1 MSETMLVECCAPTLA
16 GLKTGSLFSCPY
28 QDREELKAQI
38 RHCNACLRAAGL
50 VLLPL
55 RYTEKKVLLYLYR
68 PKALQRDLNDSEARA
83 ILSTAGYGRAS
94 CGACLLHLMQR
105 LRENEDFPHE
115 IGLFLSY
122 PPEDV
127 RGFIDN
133 RAKNYKCVGTWKVYG
148 DADAAQRIFERYQT
162 CTNNYCRRIEEG
174 ESLQSLAVA
183 V

>member
-1 MSETMLVECCAPTLA
+1 MSDSMLVECCAPTLA
-16 GLKTGSLFSCPY
+16 GLKTGSLFSCPCP
-28 QDREELKAQI
+28 DREELKAQI
-38 RHCNACLRAAGL
+38 RDCNRCLHAAGL

-55 RYTEKKVLLYLYR
+55 RYSEKKALLYLYR
-68 PKALQRDLNDSEARA
+68 PKALQKDLNGSEARE
-83 ILSTAGYGRAS
+83 ILAKAGYDRPS
-94 CGACLLHLMQR
+94 CGACLLRLMQR

-133 RAKNYKCVGTWKVYG
+133 RAKNFKCVGTWKVYG
-148 DADAAQRIFERYQT
+148 DAAAAQRIFERYQT
-162 CTNNYCRRIEEG
+162 CTNNYCRRIEAG
-174 ESLQSLAVA
+174 EPLRSLAVA

>member
-16 GLKTGSLFSCPY
+16 GLKTGSLFSCPCP
-28 QDREELKAQI
+28 DREELKAQI

-55 RYTEKKVLLYLYR
+55 RYSEKKVLLYLYR
-68 PKALQRDLNDSEARA
+68 PKALQRALNDSEARA
-83 ILSTAGYGRAS
+83 ILSKAGYDRPS

-133 RAKNYKCVGTWKVYG
+133 RAKNYNFVSTSAVGGRKRAT
-148 DADAAQRIFERYQT
+148 AR
-162 CTNNYCRRIEEG
+162 
-174 ESLQSLAVA
+174 S
-183 V
+183 